1 MSICRFPLP
10 KLELCGQWKVQGQ
23 GDRKKTSLMALPVET
38 RKLGLKVGE
47 PIGASKNHIFV

>member
-1 MSICRFPLP
+1 VSICRFPLP
-10 KLELCGQWKVQGQ
+10 KLELCGQWKVQSQ

-47 PIGASKNHIFV
+47 QIGTNNHIFV